1 MRLFDTS
8 SRKEKRDGD
17 FFAQGDA
24 TRHQIHGQ
32 KTKTHLLNHMS
43 SIATVESNTRD
54 ENDN

>member
-54 ENDN
+54 ENEN